1 MSETLDTQLRV
12 TVYPAG
18 DAGLLE
24 QGALLQTLLQG
35 PQDPPQTGRAGGH
48 LVPGEKTLNLAVIV
62 VILVCL
68 KCVEI
73 NL

>member
-1 MSETLDTQLRV
+1 MSETLHTQFQV
-12 TVYPAG
+12 TVYPPG

-24 QGALLQTLLQG
+24 QGTLLQTLLQG

-48 LVPGEKTLNLAVIV
+48 LASGEKTLNLAVIV
-62 VILVCL
+62 VTLVCL
-68 KCVEI
+68 KCVQI